1 MDNYND
7 DFEGAIKD
15 VTIEREIDEFKITQ
29 LKVEHF
35 YWSSGDIDAGM
46 PVSTSIELTCEYNF
60 QSEKL
65 EWKKTITHNYLSLE
79 NSYEVSSN
87 KYTSILEDSDQIINS
102 IEKYDL
108 RKLKNNYFSE
118 SNPERFTHWELTYN
132 EYFKIVG
139 TYDQEINEFVQISE
153 LLNFK
158 KIINDETNKIR
169 NIILQ
174 SKASGV

>member
-7 DFEGAIKD
+7 DFEKAINN
-15 VTIEREIDEFKITQ
+15 VTIEREINEFKITQ
-29 LKVEHF
+29 LKIEHF
-35 YWSSGDIDAGM
+35 YWNSGDIDVGM
-46 PVSTSIELTCEYNF
+46 PISTSIELTCEYNF
-60 QSEKL
+60 QIEKL

-79 NSYEVSSN
+79 NCHEVSSN
-87 KYTSILEDSDQIINS
+87 NYTSILDNSDQIIND

-118 SNPERFTHWELTYN
+118 KNPERFTHWELTYN

-139 TYDQEINEFVQISE
+139 TYDQEINEFVKISE

-158 KIINDETNKIR
+158 KIIDEETNKIK

-174 SKASGV
+174 SNN